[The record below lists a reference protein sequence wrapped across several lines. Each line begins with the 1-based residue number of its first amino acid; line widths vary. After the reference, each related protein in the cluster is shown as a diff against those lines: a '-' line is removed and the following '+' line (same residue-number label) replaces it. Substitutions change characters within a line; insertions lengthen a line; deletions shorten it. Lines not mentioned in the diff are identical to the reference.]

1 MAGEQSGKI
10 RKRFAAIGSAGPE
23 AGPWTSSCPVQACF
37 WQRRQLVGPGPWVE
51 LGSFP
56 GQLSVLLPQK
66 TRPIR
71 KSVLESQHLMSLP
84 ARLLRPVPQDRSQPE
99 GTRDSGPSGETEA
112 GCKAMQIGG
121 GTLSRA
127 WVGGVSSLFPPLLT
141 ARTAGDLTCGGPG
154 HGLSAPTQRHPTSP
168 YPEVGLTLDTLS

>member
-127 WVGGVSSLFPPLLT
+127 WVGGWGLLSFPSSSDCQDSWRPDLWRAWAWAVSSHPETPHQPL
-141 ARTAGDLTCGGPG
+141 P
-154 HGLSAPTQRHPTSP
+154 
-168 YPEVGLTLDTLS
+168 